1 MDVVVIGAGPA
12 GMAAAADLAG
22 GGLDVVLVEG
32 SVPGGQLFE
41 ETTLVSPSGVATT
54 GDDRAV
60 ALQEEVAARG
70 VRFEFGEAVGLDL
83 SGPAPVVA
91 TGAGRFEAR
100 AVVVATGTRRRPIPT
115 EAGPVPHEMTCH
127 CLPCDGPM
135 LVGRRIV
142 LVGTGAPFARDVAL
156 CRAITPDVCVV
167 SESGEPRRDTDGLQV
182 QAGTLVQVT
191 GRPGDLR
198 LEVRDPEGALHVVAA
213 AAIVATGGV
222 EPVTGWLDAAL
233 LEPGGWLADRH
244 GPALRVAGSVT
255 HDLRHADPFTVEQDG
270 RRVAA
275 ELAASLVG

>member
-12 GMAAAADLAG
+12 GMAAAAELAG

-32 SVPGGQLFE
+32 TVPGGQLFE
-41 ETTLVSPSGVATT
+41 ETTLVPPSGPPTT
-54 GDDRAV
+54 GDDLAV

-70 VRFEFGEAVGLDL
+70 VRFEFGEAVGLAL
-83 SGPAPVVA
+83 SGATPVVD
-91 TGAGRFEAR
+91 TTAGRFAPR
-100 AVVVATGTRRRPIPT
+100 AVVVATGTRRRPIAT
-115 EAGPVPHEMTCH
+115 EAGPVPEEMTCH

-135 LVGRRIV
+135 LAGRRIV

-156 CRAITPDVCVV
+156 CREITPDVCVV
-167 SESGEPRRDTDGLQV
+167 TDGEPPADPDGLQV
-182 QAGTLVQVT
+182 QPGTVVEVA

-198 LEVRDPEGALHVVAA
+198 IQVRDPEGALHDVAA
-213 AAIVATGGV
+213 AAVVSTGGF
-222 EPVTGWLDAAL
+222 EPVTGWIDPSL

-244 GPALRVAGSVT
+244 GPALRAAGSVV
-255 HDLRHADPFTVEQDG
+255 HDLRHADPFAVERDG